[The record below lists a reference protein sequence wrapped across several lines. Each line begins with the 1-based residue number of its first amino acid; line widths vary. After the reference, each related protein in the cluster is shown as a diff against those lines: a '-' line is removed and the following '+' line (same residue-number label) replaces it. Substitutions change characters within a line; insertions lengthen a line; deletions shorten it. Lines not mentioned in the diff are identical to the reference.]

1 VQYVLGHWAFRHLDL
16 MVDRR
21 VLIPRPETELLVE
34 HAVAAMRSRPRPL
47 TVVDLGTG
55 SGAIGL
61 ALASELWHS
70 AMTVWLTDVSA
81 DALAVARARGGG
93 VLQSVA
99 ESLPFR
105 TGSADVVVSLEVI
118 EHLDDD
124 VAALRELV
132 RVSVPGAAIVV
143 TVPAYPWL
151 FSEHDVRAAHR
162 RRYTRPA
169 LHRAVEAAGLE
180 IERSTGYY
188 AFLVP
193 LAALLRKTP
202 LRRLFPATDEEVSS
216 VPVVDTVLR
225 LLAGLE
231 RRLLRRVDLPV
242 GLSFAVVARVPRD
255 AGAAS
260 R

>member
-1 VQYVLGHWAFRHLDL
+1 MTDRGPQPDAAYFALMADVAGTHWWYVGRRAILADL
-16 MVDRR
+16 LAGRVPAGGTAVDVGCGTGE
-21 VLIPRPETELLVE
+21 VLRLL
-34 HAVAAMRSRPRPL
+34 A
-47 TVVDLGTG
+47 DLGAG
-55 SGAIGL
+55 RVAG
-61 ALASELWHS
+61 
-70 AMTVWLTDVSA
+70 TDLST